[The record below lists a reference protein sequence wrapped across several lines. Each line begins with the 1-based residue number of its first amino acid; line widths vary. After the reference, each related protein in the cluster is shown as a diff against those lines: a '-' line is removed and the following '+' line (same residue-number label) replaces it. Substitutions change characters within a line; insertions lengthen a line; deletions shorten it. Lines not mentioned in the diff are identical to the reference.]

1 MKASRL
7 FLCIAALFAHP
18 AWAQS
23 PVAPLQS
30 LEQRLAATALDNP
43 GEFGIAAVDLAT
55 GRLASFNGDTP
66 FPMASTVKVAIAATY
81 LSEVDQGRRSLA
93 DLNGSETAS
102 ALMERM
108 IIHSDNFA
116 TDRLLAMLGGPGTVD
131 SWLRQN
137 SLAGIRVDRTIAQ
150 LLAARRDLKD
160 VRDSS
165 TPKAM
170 LGLLGAI
177 DSGRVLKPES
187 RLVLLDLMRRCATGK
202 NRIKALLPPGTPVEH
217 KTGTL
222 SGYSGDVAFVTLPD
236 GRRIALAIF
245 ARGGENRPGVI
256 ATLARAIYDGFT
268 AESMASAYPGA
279 TRPASVYGSGTSSR

>member
-1 MKASRL
+1 MKLLRFACLAAVLAQPVSAQAPDPRL
-7 FLCIAALFAHP
+7 QP
-18 AWAQS
+18 
-23 PVAPLQS
+23 
-30 LEQRLAATALDNP
+30 LEQRLAATARDNP

-81 LSEVDQGRRSLA
+81 LSEVDEGRRSLA
-93 DLNGSETAS
+93 DLNGADTAS

-108 IIHSDNFA
+108 IIHSDNRA
-116 TDRLLAMLGGPGTVD
+116 TDQLLAMLGGPATVD
-131 SWLRQN
+131 AWLHRN
-137 SLAGIRVDRTIAQ
+137 GLAGIRVDRTIAQ
-150 LLAARRDLKD
+150 LLAARRDLRD
-160 VRDSS
+160 PRDSS

-202 NRIKALLPPGTPVEH
+202 NRIKALLPAGTPVEH

-256 ATLARAIYDGFT
+256 ATLARAIYDGFAAPGQAT
-268 AESMASAYPGA
+268 ASAASWPTTGA
-279 TRPASVYGSGTSSR
+279 GGSSR

>member
-1 MKASRL
+1 MRPIRL
-7 FLCIAALFAHP
+7 LVCFLALLAQP
-18 AWAQS
+18 VWAE
-23 PVAPLQS
+23 APRPSLPL

-43 GEFGIAAVDLAT
+43 GEYGIAAIDLAT
-55 GRLASFNGDTP
+55 GKIASFNGDTA

-81 LSEVDQGRRSLA
+81 LAEVDAGRRSLA
-93 DLNGSETAS
+93 DQSGGIPAS

-108 IIHSDNFA
+108 IIHSDNRA
-116 TDRLLAMLGGPGTVD
+116 TDQLLAMLGGPGAVD
-131 SWLRQN
+131 GWLRAN
-137 SLAGIRVDRTIAQ
+137 GLAGIRVDRTIAQ
-150 LLAARRDLKD
+150 LLAARRDLRD
-160 VRDSS
+160 PRDSS

-236 GRRIALAIF
+236 GRRIAMAVF

-256 ATLARAIYDGFT
+256 ATLARAIYDAFSADAAAT
-268 AESMASAYPGA
+268 ASAAAGQAIRAVGA
-279 TRPASVYGSGTSSR
+279 INP

>member
-1 MKASRL
+1 MKLLRFAC
-7 FLCIAALFAHP
+7 FAALLAQP
-18 AWAQS
+18 AWAQ
-23 PVAPLQS
+23 APDPRLQP
-30 LEQRLAATALDNP
+30 LEQRLAATARDNP

-81 LSEVDQGRRSLA
+81 LSQVDEGRRALS
-93 DLNGSETAS
+93 DLSGGATAS

-108 IIHSDNFA
+108 IIHSDNRA
-116 TDRLLAMLGGPGTVD
+116 TDQLLAMLGGPAAVD
-131 SWLRQN
+131 AWLRQN
-137 SLAGIRVDRTIAQ
+137 ALAGIRVDRTIAE

-160 VRDSS
+160 PRDSS

-177 DSGRVLKPES
+177 DSGRVLKPQS
-187 RLVLLDLMRRCATGK
+187 RLVLLDLMRRCATGR
-202 NRIKALLPPGTPVEH
+202 NRIKALLPAGTPVEH

-268 AESMASAYPGA
+268 GEAATSASAAAAQQP
-279 TRPASVYGSGTSSR
+279 PAYRGGTSSR